1 MNRAARVRE
10 LARAGEILLSA
21 STADV
26 ARLALPAGVELIA
39 LGPHVL
45 RGLEGTDEIAAV
57 VAEGVSSPPDP
68 TRSPYP
74 GLASFGRDDADLFF
88 GREEVV
94 ERCLEL
100 FDGRTLRRRGRCVGQ
115 RQVVAWSLAG
125 ISPRFTDVV
134 IVRPGSTRDEHC

>member
-1 MNRAARVRE
+1 MNRAARVRD

-26 ARLALPAGVELIA
+26 VRLALPAGVDLIA

-45 RGLEGTDEIAAV
+45 RGLDGTDEIAAV
-57 VAEGVSSPPDP
+57 VTDGVSAPPDP
-68 TRSPYP
+68 ARSPYP

-100 FDGRTLRRRGRCVGQ
+100 FAAERFVAVVGASGSGKSSVVRGRDRTTAHRGRDRATGGPS
-115 RQVVAWSLAG
+115 RQSL
-125 ISPRFTDVV
+125 
-134 IVRPGSTRDEHC
+134 